1 MSSLYSD
8 PHFEIHMEKL
18 ISKMYGPM
26 ASLSEIMDWLENRTD
41 DKNVSLT
48 DIWGVITTAAIMKQ
62 VPVQHPEICLFIFSS
77 HNYRMQFTPRCFVLQ
92 LELRHLSEEAKRNAT
107 NPYPIYSAVEREL
120 TSEKPEKGTVTCTEK
135 AFQSHLTEQGGL
147 HV

>member
-8 PHFEIHMEKL
+8 PHFEIHMDKL

-26 ASLSEIMDWLENRTD
+26 ASWSEIMDWLENRPD
-41 DKNVSLT
+41 DENFSLS

-62 VPVQHPEICLFIFSS
+62 VPVHDPEICLFIFYS
-77 HNYRMQFTPRCFVLQ
+77 HNYRMQLTPWCLVLQ
-92 LELRHLSEEAKRNAT
+92 LELRRLSEEAGRNAT

-120 TSEKPEKGTVTCTEK
+120 TSQTPEKGTVTCTEK